1 MLFTFSSASETTL
14 SVPATSSA
22 SFIMGESALIDKE
35 TGRIFWEGGISNT
48 LTAMVGSKVR
58 TLLQV
63 HHLRATILSSIL
75 WIGIMRLLVER
86 WMITRS
92 TPANTV
98 LRMVQWTLLLLP
110 RFDAWFLWIMA
121 LFYGIE
127 SYFCTTRQYLTHCI
141 ASADELEA
149 YLEQL
154 REVSPRVE
162 WKVRSFHYEI
172 FSPTLAKIVGMWQ
185 NVTTSSS
192 LEQHSEEQAF
202 LMNSTD
208 TMVETQ
214 RDLPS
219 WMKRKKV
226 TNFTIGT
233 YQYQDCVDKTLA
245 GIWKRAK
252 GYYHET
258 SLAAPLSKISLSKL
272 LVLADS
278 KTRRDYFRQQA
289 AFVSEHCQSD
299 SMAEFATN
307 IVIPGFK
314 PRLLAIRH
322 RQDES
327 LRARMALRFVSLPWF
342 WCFTLLGL
350 TAPYRFWFDD
360 QCDELRVS
368 VVKETSVEPRKVG
381 ALNNNKIPWFWSR
394 DASANNNDDEIMSK
408 KEESNRFR
416 MLMQELK
423 LYGSPS
429 SVSFTNEELVE
440 NQNEELRKDE
450 LQDVIDS
457 VESASIM
464 VKEETFSDVV

>member
-1 MLFTFSSASETTL
+1 MLVMLFTLSSASETTL
-14 SVPATSSA
+14 PATTSPA
-22 SFIMGESALIDKE
+22 SFLMGESALIDKE

-48 LTAMVGSKVR
+48 LTAMLGSKVR
-58 TLLQV
+58 TLVQF

-75 WIGIMRLLVER
+75 WIGIIRLLAER
-86 WMITRS
+86 WTVS
-92 TPANTV
+92 DAANKV
-98 LRMVQWTLLLLP
+98 LRVMKWTLLLLP
-110 RFDAWFLWIMA
+110 RFDTWFLWTMA
-121 LFYGIE
+121 LLYGIE

-141 ASADELEA
+141 ASSEELEA

-154 REVSPRVE
+154 REVAPRVE

-172 FSPTLAKIVGMWQ
+172 ISPTLAKIVGALQ
-185 NVTTSSS
+185 NMTATFP

-202 LMNSTD
+202 VVNSTD

-233 YQYQDCVDKTLA
+233 YQYQDCIDKTLA
-245 GIWKRAK
+245 SVWKRAR
-252 GYYHET
+252 GSYNEA
-258 SLAAPLSKISLSKL
+258 SLVSKITLSKL
-272 LVLADS
+272 LVLSDS
-278 KTRRDYFRQQA
+278 KTRRDYFKQQA

-322 RQDES
+322 RLDES
-327 LRARMALRFVSLPWF
+327 LRARIALQFVSLPWF
-342 WCFTLLGL
+342 WFFTLLGL

-381 ALNNNKIPWFWSR
+381 ALNNNKVPWFWSR
-394 DASANNNDDEIMSK
+394 DASVHNNDDECML
-408 KEESNRFR
+408 KEESNQFR
-416 MLMQELK
+416 MLMQDLK
-423 LYGSPS
+423 LYGNPS
-429 SVSFTNEELVE
+429 SDPMSKKEGVMNH
-440 NQNEELRKDE
+440 NEELRKDE

-457 VESASIM
+457 VESASILA
-464 VKEETFSDVV
+464 KEETSSDSL